1 MLAGKISPD
10 SGEIEVGQTVKIAY
24 YTQEN
29 EEMNL
34 NQRMIEYIKEIAEVI
49 HTTDGKVIGASQML
63 ERFLFPP
70 HSHGTPLGKLS
81 GGERRRLYLLRILMG
96 EPNVLLLDEPTNDL
110 DTQTLTVLED
120 YLEDFRVV
128 LTVSH
133 DRYFL
138 DKVVDELFIF
148 TGEGEVREFLGSYTD
163 YLEMEK
169 RENLLKAEVQKEK
182 SSRRKQQRKRK
193 LSYNEKGKQLKMRNL
208 KKS

>member
-1 MLAGKISPD
+1 MLASKLS
-10 SGEIEVGQTVKIAY
+10 EVEVGQTVKVAY

-63 ERFLFPP
+63 ERFLFPT
-70 HSHGTPLGKLS
+70 HSHGTPLGKPS

-120 YLEDFRVV
+120 YLEDFPGVV

-133 DRYFL
+133 DRYL

-148 TGEGEVREFLGSYTD
+148 TGGGEVREFLGSYTD
-163 YLEMEK
+163 YLEMENERTYGESGSSK
-169 RENLLKAEVQKEK
+169 REK
-182 SSRRKQQRKRK
+182 SCRRSSKTTT
-193 LSYNEKGKQLKMRNL
+193 
-208 KKS
+208 